1 MTSEQDKII
10 TDALATFGEAHQIDK
25 CIEECGELIAA
36 LTRYRDGR
44 ATTEDVVD
52 ELADV
57 GIMLRQMRKAFGPW
71 RVAHRT
77 DAKMARLVE
86 LIAKRKGENSHA

>member
-1 MTSEQDKII
+1 MTSAQDKII
-10 TDALATFGEAHQIDK
+10 TDALEVFGADHQIDK

-44 ATTEDVVD
+44 ATVTEVVD

-57 GIMLRQMRKAFGPW
+57 GVMRRQMVKVFGPAAVD
-71 RVAHRT
+71 RRT
-77 DAKMARLVE
+77 AEKMERLATLTAARKE
-86 LIAKRKGENSHA
+86 GK

>member
-1 MTSEQDKII
+1 MTSAQDKII
-10 TDALATFGEAHQIDK
+10 TDALNTFGPDHQIDK

-44 ATTEDVVD
+44 ATVTEVVD

-57 GIMLRQMRKAFGPW
+57 GVMRLQMVKVFGPAAVD
-71 RVAHRT
+71 RRT
-77 DAKMARLVE
+77 AEKMERLE
-86 LIAKRKGENSHA
+86 AMIAERKGECSNG